1 MEDTRHFTTAKS
13 AFAQPFRA
21 HERRFRVIYDQGI
34 NQLANDPM
42 ITFAKSVPSR
52 NIMQRF
58 LLMTLGL
65 LCIAPGYTFA
75 QSTAGG
81 GSAVPFLLIAPNAR
95 YAAMGEAGTA
105 IANDVNASFF
115 NIGGLGFQK
124 NTQVS
129 INYSKW
135 LPQFNADLHYG
146 FLTGSMFFEE
156 LGGTMSAH
164 IVYLDLGEFQQTFEN
179 GQQGQRF
186 RSQEY
191 AIGIGYSTELSDDVG
206 LGVQARYIESNLSN
220 IKIEGVE
227 GSGVG
232 RSVGLDIGALWK
244 PKTNWGMPED
254 FLSFG
259 ATLSNVG
266 PKIHYIDIQQA
277 DPLPTS
283 FRLGSAFHVVKDE
296 FNDLTFTAD
305 INKLLINRPDSGQVD
320 PVPISLVTAWG
331 NGKGVELSLG
341 AEYWYDDAI
350 ALRAGYF
357 TESANSGNREFLTF
371 GAGVRYE
378 EFGLDFS
385 YINTIEEAHPLANTL
400 RFSLLVDLDHKKK
413 TTP

>member
-1 MEDTRHFTTAKS
+1 M
-13 AFAQPFRA
+13 
-21 HERRFRVIYDQGI
+21 
-34 NQLANDPM
+34 
-42 ITFAKSVPSR
+42 TFASR
-52 NIMQRF
+52 AIR
-58 LLMTLGL
+58 LLTAGL
-65 LCIAPGYTFA
+65 LLFGGSVFLPGVTELSA
-75 QSTAGG
+75 QTTAGG
-81 GSAVPFLLIAPNAR
+81 GSAVPFPLIAPNAR
-95 YAAMGEAGTA
+95 YAGMGEAGTA
-105 IANDVNASFF
+105 ISSDVNAVFF
-115 NIGGLGFQK
+115 NIGGLGFQE

-146 FLTGSMFFEE
+146 FLSGAMHFEE
-156 LGGTMSAH
+156 LQGTMSAH
-164 IVYLDLGEFQQTFEN
+164 ITYLDLGEFRQTFEN
-179 GQQGQRF
+179 GREGLRF

-191 AIGIGYSTELSDDVG
+191 AIGIGYSTQVADD
-206 LGVQARYIESNLSN
+206 LGVGVQGRYIESNLSS
-220 IKIEGVE
+220 IEIQGQE

-232 RSVGLDIGALWK
+232 RSFGLDFGALWK
-244 PKTNWGMPED
+244 PKTDWGMPED
-254 FLSFG
+254 FLSLG
-259 ATLSNVG
+259 IMLSNLG

-283 FRLGSAFHVVKDE
+283 LRLGTAFHVVEDE

-305 INKLLINRPDSGQVD
+305 INKLLINRTDSGTQVD

-341 AEYWYDDAI
+341 AEYWYDEAI

-357 TESANSGNREFLTF
+357 TESENSGNREFLTF

-400 RFSLLVDLDHKKK
+400 RFSLIVDLDK
-413 TTP
+413 TEE

>member
-1 MEDTRHFTTAKS
+1 MNFVSNATRLTATS
-13 AFAQPFRA
+13 LILTGTFLVSFLIPGSILQAQ
-21 HERRFRVIYDQGI
+21 
-34 NQLANDPM
+34 
-42 ITFAKSVPSR
+42 S
-52 NIMQRF
+52 
-58 LLMTLGL
+58 
-65 LCIAPGYTFA
+65 
-75 QSTAGG
+75 STAGG

-95 YAAMGEAGTA
+95 YAGMGEAGTA
-105 IANDVNASFF
+105 ISSDVNAIFF
-115 NIGGLGFQK
+115 NIGGLGFQE

-146 FLTGSMFFEE
+146 FLSGSTFIEK
-156 LGGTMSAH
+156 LQGTMSAH
-164 IVYLDLGEFQQTFEN
+164 ITYLDLGEFQQTFDN

-191 AIGIGYSTELSDDVG
+191 AIGVGYSTQISDDVG
-206 LGVQARYIESNLSN
+206 LGVQGRYIESNLSS

-232 RSVGLDIGALWK
+232 RSFGLDFGTLWK
-244 PKTNWGMPED
+244 PKTDWGLPED
-254 FLSFG
+254 FLSLG
-259 ATLSNVG
+259 LMLSNLG

-283 FRLGSAFHVVKDE
+283 LRLGTAFHVVEDE
-296 FNDLTFTAD
+296 FNDLTFTVD
-305 INKLLINRPDSGQVD
+305 VNKLLINRTDSGTKVD

-331 NGKGVELSLG
+331 NGKGVELSMG
-341 AEYWYDDAI
+341 AEYWYDKAI

-357 TESANSGNREFLTF
+357 TESEESGNREFLTF
-371 GAGVRYE
+371 GAGVRYQ

-400 RFSLLVDLDHKKK
+400 RFSLIVDLDK
-413 TTP
+413 TKETK

>member
-1 MEDTRHFTTAKS
+1 
-13 AFAQPFRA
+13 
-21 HERRFRVIYDQGI
+21 
-34 NQLANDPM
+34 M
-42 ITFAKSVPSR
+42 ITSAKFVPVW
-52 NIMQRF
+52 NKVPRF
-58 LLMTLGL
+58 FLPMLALFVAAQADTL
-65 LCIAPGYTFA
+65 A
-75 QSTAGG
+75 QTTGGG

-105 IANDVNASFF
+105 IASDVNATFF
-115 NIGGLGFQK
+115 NVGGLGFQK

-146 FLTGSMFFEE
+146 FLSGSMFFEK
-156 LGGTMSAH
+156 LDGTLSAH
-164 IVYLDLGEFQQTFEN
+164 ITYLDLGEFQQTFES

-191 AIGIGYSTELSDDVG
+191 AIGVGYSKELSDDLGV
-206 LGVQARYIESNLSN
+206 GVQARYIESNLSS
-220 IKIEGVE
+220 IKVDNAE

-232 RSVGLDIGALWK
+232 RSVGIDIGALWK
-244 PKTNWGMPED
+244 PKTNWGLPED

-259 ATLSNVG
+259 ATFTNIG

-283 FRLGSAFHVVKDE
+283 FRFGTAFHVVQDE

-320 PVPISLVTAWG
+320 PVPISLVTSWG
-331 NGKGVELSLG
+331 NGKGVELSMG
-341 AEYWYDDAI
+341 AEYWYDDAV

-371 GAGVRYE
+371 GAGVRYQ

-400 RFSLLVDLDHKKK
+400 RFSLIVDLDHKKTAK
-413 TTP
+413 P

>member
-1 MEDTRHFTTAKS
+1 MAC
-13 AFAQPFRA
+13 
-21 HERRFRVIYDQGI
+21 DQGI
-34 NQLANDPM
+34 NQPATDPM
-42 ITFAKSVPSR
+42 INSAKFVPTR
-52 NIMQRF
+52 NTMGRF
-58 LLMTLGL
+58 FLVALGML
-65 LCIAPGYTFA
+65 FITQGHLFA

-95 YAAMGEAGTA
+95 YAAMGEAGAA
-105 IANDVNASFF
+105 IADDVNATFF
-115 NIGGLGFQK
+115 NVGGLGFQK

-146 FLTGSMFFEE
+146 FLSGSMFFDD
-156 LGGTMSAH
+156 LGGTLSAH
-164 IVYLDLGEFQQTFEN
+164 IIYLDLGEFQQTFEN

-191 AIGIGYSTELSDDVG
+191 AIGVGYATELSSDVG
-206 LGVQARYIESNLSN
+206 FGVQARYIESNLSN

-232 RSVGLDIGALWK
+232 RSVGLDIGALWR

-254 FLSFG
+254 FLNLG
-259 ATLSNVG
+259 VALTNVG

-283 FRLGSAFHVVKDE
+283 LRLGSAFHVVKDE

-320 PVPISLVTAWG
+320 PVPISLVTSWG
-331 NGKGVELSLG
+331 NGKGVELSFG

-400 RFSLLVDLDHKKK
+400 RFSLLVDLDYKKK
-413 TTP
+413 PAKP

>member
-1 MEDTRHFTTAKS
+1 MTRTGIRGGILAPLFFLSLLILPTRAERLV
-13 AFAQPFRA
+13 AQ
-21 HERRFRVIYDQGI
+21 
-34 NQLANDPM
+34 
-42 ITFAKSVPSR
+42 T
-52 NIMQRF
+52 
-58 LLMTLGL
+58 
-65 LCIAPGYTFA
+65 
-75 QSTAGG
+75 TAGG

-95 YAAMGEAGTA
+95 YAGMGEAGTA
-105 IANDVNASFF
+105 IASDVNASFF
-115 NIGGLGFQK
+115 NVGGLGFQK

-146 FLTGSMFFEE
+146 FLTGAMFVED
-156 LGGTMSAH
+156 LQGTINAQ
-164 IVYLDLGEFQQTFEN
+164 ITYLDLGEFQQTFEN
-179 GQQGQRF
+179 GNQGQRF

-191 AIGIGYSTELSDDVG
+191 AIGLGYSTDVADDLG
-206 LGVQARYIESNLSN
+206 IGVQGRYIESNLSS
-220 IKIEGVE
+220 IKIEGE
-227 GSGVG
+227 SGSGVG
-232 RSVGLDIGALWK
+232 RSFGLDIGVLWK
-244 PKTNWGMPED
+244 PLTDWGMPED

-259 ATLSNVG
+259 MMLSNLG

-283 FRLGSAFHVVKDE
+283 LRLGGAFHVVEDE

-305 INKLLINRPDSGQVD
+305 INKLLINRTDSGRKVD

-341 AEYWYDDAI
+341 AEYWYDEAI

-357 TESANSGNREFLTF
+357 TESETSGNREFLTF
-371 GAGVRYE
+371 GAGVRYQ

-400 RFSLLVDLDHKKK
+400 RFSLLVDLDK
-413 TTP
+413 TTDE

>member
-1 MEDTRHFTTAKS
+1 MN
-13 AFAQPFRA
+13 FAMNL
-21 HERRFRVIYDQGI
+21 FRVTS
-34 NQLANDPM
+34 LTP
-42 ITFAKSVPSR
+42 
-52 NIMQRF
+52 
-58 LLMTLGL
+58 LLFGAAILGSFF
-65 LCIAPGYTFA
+65 PGSSLQA
-75 QSTAGG
+75 QTSTAGG

-95 YAAMGEAGTA
+95 YAGMGEAGTA
-105 IANDVNASFF
+105 VSDDVNAIFF
-115 NIGGLGFQK
+115 NIGGLGFQE

-146 FLTGSMFFEE
+146 FLSGAMYFED
-156 LGGTMSAH
+156 LQGTMSAH
-164 IVYLDLGEFQQTFEN
+164 ITYLDLGEFQQTFEN

-191 AIGIGYSTELSDDVG
+191 AIGVGYSTEVSEDLG
-206 LGVQARYIESNLSN
+206 LGVQGRYIESNLSS

-232 RSVGLDIGALWK
+232 RSFGLDFGALWK
-244 PKTNWGMPED
+244 PKTDWGLPED
-254 FLSFG
+254 FLSVG
-259 ATLSNVG
+259 LMLSNLG

-277 DPLPTS
+277 DPLPS
-283 FRLGSAFHVVKDE
+283 SLRIGSSFHVVEDE

-305 INKLLINRPDSGQVD
+305 VNKLLINRTDSGRQVD

-357 TESANSGNREFLTF
+357 TESENSGNREFLTF
-371 GAGVRYE
+371 GAGVRYQ

-400 RFSLLVDLDHKKK
+400 RFSLIVDLDK
-413 TTP
+413 TED

>member
-1 MEDTRHFTTAKS
+1 MTISAKTI
-13 AFAQPFRA
+13 PFR
-21 HERRFRVIYDQGI
+21 
-34 NQLANDPM
+34 N
-42 ITFAKSVPSR
+42 S
-52 NIMQRF
+52 MQRIF
-58 LLMTLGL
+58 FCALGL
-65 LCIAPGYTFA
+65 ALITHGAVLA

-105 IANDVNASFF
+105 IANDVNATFF
-115 NIGGLGFQK
+115 NVGGLGFQK

-146 FLTGSMFFEE
+146 FLSGSMFFDD
-156 LGGTMSAH
+156 LDGTLSAH

-191 AIGIGYSTELSDDVG
+191 AIGVGYSTELSDD
-206 LGVQARYIESNLSN
+206 LGAGIQARYIESNLSSV
-220 IKIEGVE
+220 KIDGVE

-232 RSVGLDIGALWK
+232 RSVGIDIGALWR
-244 PKTNWGMPED
+244 PKTNWGLPED
-254 FLSFG
+254 FLNLG
-259 ATLSNVG
+259 LTLTNIG

-283 FRLGSAFHVVKDE
+283 MRFGTALHVVEDE
-296 FNDLTFTAD
+296 YNDLTFTAD

-320 PVPISLVTAWG
+320 PVPISLVTSWG

-341 AEYWYDDAI
+341 AEYWYDEAI

-400 RFSLLVDLDHKKK
+400 RFSLLVDLDYNKKAAK
-413 TTP
+413 P